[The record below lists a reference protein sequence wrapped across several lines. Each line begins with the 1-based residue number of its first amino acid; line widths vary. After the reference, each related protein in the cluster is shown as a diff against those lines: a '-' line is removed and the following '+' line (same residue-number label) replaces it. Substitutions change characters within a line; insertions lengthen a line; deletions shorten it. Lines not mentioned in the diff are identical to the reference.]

1 MDLKDTIEMMN
12 SDDYR
17 ERFKAEYNQLK
28 IRYLKLKNMLYLW
41 DSGKLNFVPD
51 SPRSMYD
58 TQLRAMK
65 DYKIVLEARAT
76 IEGIELY

>member
-1 MDLKDTIEMMN
+1 
-12 SDDYR
+12 
-17 ERFKAEYNQLK
+17 
-28 IRYLKLKNMLYLW
+28 MLYLW
-41 DSGKLNFVPD
+41 DNGKLNFIPD

-65 DYKIVLEARAT
+65 DYKIVLEARAMKDYKIVLEARAT